1 MSYPMTTLMR
11 IRYGECDAQQ
21 VVFNARYAD
30 YVDAAMTEY
39 MRYVMDGPNH
49 LLSRGLDN
57 QVVKMTTQWRSSA
70 VFDDTIAITTET
82 THIGNTSFTLLYSI
96 YDYPTGV
103 LRATCE
109 MVYVMVDS
117 KDYKKHPIPD
127 DIRGKLERGAPDIAI
142 NFAAVE
148 YSAETLFN
156 NIAEQ

>member
-1 MSYPMTTLMR
+1 MNHPMTTLIR

-39 MRYVMDGPNH
+39 MRHVHGGPNK
-49 LLSRGLDN
+49 LLERGLDN

-82 THIGNTSFTLLYSI
+82 VHIGNTSFTLMYKI
-96 YDYPTGV
+96 FDYPTGI

-117 KDYKKHPIPD
+117 TDYKKHLIPE
-127 DIRGKLERGAPDIAI
+127 DIRQQLERGAPGVVI
-142 NFAAVE
+142 NFAAIDF
-148 YSAETLFN
+148 SAETLFN
-156 NIAEQ
+156 NIEEH